1 MSTDKYKHWEVFC
14 KIYLI
19 PSGSCLQDKAS
30 SRSLAV
36 DGSMVKMHSFLSK
49 ERRRKGKFIFQ
60 LWRRYQN
67 TETIRDI
74 QRTTMFSEDSVETS
88 SKLIWKSKCNLNK
101 KRGFSQ
107 VNLLGFSLIFLF
119 GPTLALNSFPLI
131 TDFPPQKVNNLAHQ
145 VHSKETSRKKAWCL
159 AARVKID
166 CS

>member
-1 MSTDKYKHWEVFC
+1 MCQRTN
-14 KIYLI
+14 I
-19 PSGSCLQDKAS
+19 
-30 SRSLAV
+30 
-36 DGSMVKMHSFLSK
+36 
-49 ERRRKGKFIFQ
+49 
-60 LWRRYQN
+60 N
-67 TETIRDI
+67 TEKYFIKYISYRQGVVYRTKHRQDLWQLMGRWWKCILSYPRREEEKENLSSSYEEGI
-74 QRTTMFSEDSVETS
+74 KTQRPSETSREQPCFQKTVETS
-88 SKLIWKSKCNLNK
+88 SKLTWKSKCNLNK

-107 VNLLGFSLIFLF
+107 VNLLGFSFIFLF